1 MRVVD
6 HQFHFHSDNN
16 KQHPRKGESRL
27 LLLLLYHPPPT
38 MVLMSSQTPQKPESA
53 SSLPAPA
60 FQLPSDFEEN
70 PSRYELWTLRLPT
83 EVKLED
89 LDGCRLPVGE
99 AEAGT
104 VSFESNEKQ
113 YQMLWGDPVENGSFR
128 LLVAQTKEAAAAE
141 SKDDSEDSDDS
152 EKEPDR
158 AGTQLYPSMQP
169 FARHLNIIESLTSL
183 EERQLAPTREEA
195 PPAAAKGLRRAYVPV
210 PPRMNL
216 QRRWNM
222 PGAVTKSQEVPETI
236 TPPPLRKLSEVD
248 SVSAVAVAVP
258 APAAV
263 VARASPPTEEDTGTV
278 DAKDDIKPQAKRKS
292 SETSPTEETTHSGGE
307 HSIDSKEAKRAKKE
321 AKKEKKEAKKEKKK
335 ARKAEKKTK
344 KER

>member
-1 MRVVD
+1 
-6 HQFHFHSDNN
+6 
-16 KQHPRKGESRL
+16 
-27 LLLLLYHPPPT
+27 
-38 MVLMSSQTPQKPESA
+38 MSSQTPQKPESA

-99 AEAGT
+99 AEAVT
-104 VSFESNEKQ
+104 VSFESNEKH
-113 YQMLWGDPVENGSFR
+113 YQMLWGDPVENESFR

-248 SVSAVAVAVP
+248 SVSAVVVP
-258 APAAV
+258 AAAL
-263 VARASPPTEEDTGTV
+263 ARASPPTEEDTGTV

-292 SETSPTEETTHSGGE
+292 SGTSPTEEATHSGSE
-307 HSIDSKEAKRAKKE
+307 HSKDSKEAKRAKKE

-335 ARKAEKKTK
+335 AKKAEKKTK
-344 KER
+344 KEM